1 MSVLDLFRLDGKV
14 AVVTGSSRGLG
25 LAMAQGFAEAGAHV
39 VLSSR
44 NLDACERAATSMAG
58 LGVQLLAV
66 RCDVTNPNDV
76 RVLIERTLSRFG
88 RVDILANGAGCT
100 WEEPLEKISLEQW
113 NRMLSVHATGTLLC
127 CQAAGRQMI
136 QQGSGR
142 IVNLA
147 PAGRLGPPDPGLEE
161 TAALSTPSA
170 AGGAVI
176 ALTRNLAAKWARH
189 GIRVNAIAAGWFAL
203 RGPAGRTEQ
212 KPTRVASGIPAGRWG
227 EPDDLKAVAVF
238 LASEASEC
246 VTGQVLALEGG
257 LQA

>member
-1 MSVLDLFRLDGKV
+1 MSVLDLFKLGGKT

-44 NLDACERAATSMAG
+44 NLDACERAAMSMAG

-76 RVLIERTLSRFG
+76 RVLVERTLSRFG
-88 RVDILANGAGCT
+88 RVDILANAAGCG
-100 WEEPLEKISLEQW
+100 WEEPVDKVSLEQW
-113 NRMLSVHATGTLLC
+113 NRMLAVHATGTLLC

-142 IVNLA
+142 ILNLV
-147 PAGRLGPPDPGLEE
+147 PAGRLAPLDPDLQE
-161 TAALSTPSA
+161 TMPPSA
-170 AGGAVI
+170 GRAAVI
-176 ALTRNLAAKWARH
+176 AMTRDLAKKWARY
-189 GIRVNAIAAGWFAL
+189 GIRVNAIAPGWFASK
-203 RGPAGRTEQ
+203 GPAGRTEQ
-212 KPTRVASGIPAGRWG
+212 KPHRVPEGIPSGRLG

-238 LASEASEC
+238 LASDAADY
-246 VTGQVLALEGG
+246 VTGQVLAVDGG

>member
-44 NLDACERAATSMAG
+44 NLDACERAAMSMAG

-88 RVDILANGAGCT
+88 RVDILANGAGCA
-100 WEEPLEKISLEQW
+100 WEEPLEKVSLEQW
-113 NRMLSVHATGTLLC
+113 NRMLAVHATGTLLC
-127 CQAAGRQMI
+127 CQAAGRQML

-147 PAGRLGPPDPGLEE
+147 RAGRLGPPDSNLEE
-161 TAALSTPSA
+161 AQTSPPNV

-176 ALTRNLAAKWARH
+176 ALTKDLARKWSCY
-189 GIRVNAIAAGWFAL
+189 GIRVNAIAPGWFAL

-212 KPTRVASGIPAGRWG
+212 KPARVASGIPVGRLG

-238 LASEASEC
+238 LASEASAY
-246 VTGQVLALEGG
+246 VTGQVLAVDGG
-257 LQA
+257 LQV